1 MSEMSL
7 GIAYFIVLAF
17 AFPAML
23 WNQIFPQ

>member
-1 MSEMSL
+1 MSEMAL